1 MMKKKQTTNGQGIL
15 KAKSAEVATVQYEYT
30 SNITIPGVGQS
41 LEDERFLQ
49 VAVGDKMT
57 LLNVDNIA
65 DPRSG
70 ELKKLTP
77 LGAALI
83 KQAARTEFLNRA
95 HDAARAE
102 PTFHVATKTGK
113 HGAEF
118 VLPEGL
124 DPQGPPNIE
133 RYFDQRYGQYHRRL
147 HRAGTIQGWLK
158 MADLCRDKTR
168 LMAGLCLSFTGS
180 VCAEFGYEPPGYQFV
195 SPGGLGKS
203 TTGRIAG
210 TPWGGSLDPTRRIGC
225 GVSWNQT
232 NINLEILAAAFNQ
245 MLLFLDNMHRAD
257 KKDVEKIIEIMNG
270 GRGAVARRRHSP

>member
-1 MMKKKQTTNGQGIL
+1 MKKKQTTNGQGTL

-49 VAVGDKMT
+49 VAVGEKMT

-102 PTFHVATKTGK
+102 PTFRRHEDGQARCGIR
-113 HGAEF
+113 AAR
-118 VLPEGL
+118 
-124 DPQGPPNIE
+124 GP
-133 RYFDQRYGQYHRRL
+133 RSA
-147 HRAGTIQGWLK
+147 RAGERRALFRSALRPISSPPASGRHDSG
-158 MADLCRDKTR
+158 MAATGQPLPRQDPVDGRPLLVLHGISLRGIR
-168 LMAGLCLSFTGS
+168 L
-180 VCAEFGYEPPGYQFV
+180 
-195 SPGGLGKS
+195 
-203 TTGRIAG
+203 
-210 TPWGGSLDPTRRIGC
+210 
-225 GVSWNQT
+225 
-232 NINLEILAAAFNQ
+232 
-245 MLLFLDNMHRAD
+245 
-257 KKDVEKIIEIMNG
+257 
-270 GRGAVARRRHSP
+270 